1 MKAKEETKMS
11 KGLTMTMVFLAE
23 SANYGESLGNVSMLK
38 KVTRGKGEQYT
49 YISRQALRY
58 NIVEQLDE
66 PLATLSAEGSGKK
79 QVIQFD
85 KNATIEDFP
94 EIDFFGYM
102 KTQKDSNATTR
113 SAKVRLSNAIS
124 LETFKG
130 DTDFLTNMGLAQ
142 RLRASGEEKA
152 DNSIAQ
158 AEIHRSFY
166 RYTITMDLDQIGID
180 SAAEIELTAAEKSR
194 RVQKLLDTIQYLYRD
209 IRGRREDLKPLFVVG
224 GVYEIKNPL
233 FENAVNL
240 KANQLDI
247 SQIESLLTDQ
257 LKQETEVGVVEGIFE
272 NTNEIIK
279 QLEAQSVPKTFEV
292 FKQKVAEYY
301 EGN

>member
-1 MKAKEETKMS
+1 MKMG

-38 KVTRGKGEQYT
+38 KVTRGKGDQYT

-66 PLATLSAEGSGKK
+66 PLATLSAEGGKK

-102 KTQKDSNATTR
+102 KTQKDVNATTR

-166 RYTITMDLDQIGID
+166 RYTITMDLDQIGLD
-180 SAAEIELTAAEKSR
+180 SAAKIELPATEKSR

-224 GVYEIKNPL
+224 GVYERKNPL

-240 KANQLDI
+240 NEHQLDV

-257 LKQETEVGVVEGIFE
+257 LKNETTVGVVKGIFE
-272 NTNEIIK
+272 NTNEIVEH
-279 QLEAQSVPKTFEV
+279 LGAQSVPATFEV
-292 FKQKVAEYY
+292 FKQKVADYY